1 MIFIIMWCGE
11 NDMNA
16 RDLPPWTLEEG
27 AQGVDPLLILE
38 VEANTHLGEEW
49 PKEAAWFLGKER
61 LTKKQPGF

>member
-1 MIFIIMWCGE
+1 
-11 NDMNA
+11 MNA